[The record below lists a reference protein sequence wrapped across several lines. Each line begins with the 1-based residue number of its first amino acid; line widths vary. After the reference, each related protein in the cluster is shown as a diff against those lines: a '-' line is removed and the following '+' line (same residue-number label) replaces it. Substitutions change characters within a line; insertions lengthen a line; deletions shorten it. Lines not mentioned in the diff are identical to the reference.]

1 MLSPRG
7 IVPGGH
13 EIELFDSATPDRRGK
28 PRDTKGLE
36 LFVAYS
42 PNNGPG
48 GGELSMDSIIKNAKP
63 LGILAR
69 GLSTVL
75 HPDERVG
82 SVANYIGRWI
92 NGRGEAGP
100 WSRPMRMVLA
110 LPGADQARRRTAA

>member
-1 MLSPRG
+1 M
-7 IVPGGH
+7 
-13 EIELFDSATPDRRGK
+13 FDSAKPDRRGK
-28 PRDTKGLE
+28 PKDTAGLE

-42 PNNGPG
+42 PHNGRS
-48 GGELSMDSIIKNAKP
+48 GGELSME
-63 LGILAR
+63 GILKTAEHHSLLTR

-100 WSRPMRMVLA
+100 WSQPMRMVLA
-110 LPGADQARRRTAA
+110 LPGADQARRRAAA